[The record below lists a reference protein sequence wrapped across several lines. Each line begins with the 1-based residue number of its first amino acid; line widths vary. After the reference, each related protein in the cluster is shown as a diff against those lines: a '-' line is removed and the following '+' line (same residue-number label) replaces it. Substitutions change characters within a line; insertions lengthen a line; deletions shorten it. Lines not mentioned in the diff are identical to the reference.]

1 MWKTLL
7 VAIMICLATPARAD
21 IASVYVQG
29 NGGVASGHVNG
40 VPEGNAAPE
49 YEGALGGQL
58 GARLFVGEAYIDH
71 AAFARNRGI
80 TRYVL
85 GARGGLGVGG
95 LSLFGRAGVGYLDE
109 RGGALAGGSMV
120 DRHGLVA
127 RAGGGLESSLGS
139 GFFLGGAV
147 EAEYFRV
154 SPNGTSMFGDESR
167 TGTDMFGYMYLKLQI
182 AL

>member
-1 MWKTLL
+1 MWKTLH
-7 VAIMICLATPARAD
+7 VAIVICLAAPAHAD

-58 GARLFVGEAYIDH
+58 GARLFFAEAYVDH
-71 AAFARNRGI
+71 AAFARNRGNHAI
-80 TRYVL
+80 RTGCTRRSRCRWSLAVSV
-85 GARGGLGVGG
+85 ARASAISTSAGCACRRVD
-95 LSLFGRAGVGYLDE
+95 GRPSWLI
-109 RGGALAGGSMV
+109 
-120 DRHGLVA
+120 A